1 MSTESN
7 FPVLYGRPVTN
18 TRELRDVLVAVMAD
32 GFPNKPESRSI
43 ESISLS
49 IQQRFSSD
57 GTQKRTRKIGWP
69 TNGLGS
75 PLVRYFSEA
84 AATTLL
90 SGIVAPATL
99 CRSCYIGELMTAEI
113 KPFRGAKDLIALVD
127 EWSTKAAGHHVRI
140 VATPARSLAYG

>member
-1 MSTESN
+1 M
-7 FPVLYGRPVTN
+7 
-18 TRELRDVLVAVMAD
+18 
-32 GFPNKPESRSI
+32 
-43 ESISLS
+43 
-49 IQQRFSSD
+49 
-57 GTQKRTRKIGWP
+57 
-69 TNGLGS
+69 
-75 PLVRYFSEA
+75 RYFSEA